1 MFSAINEELK
11 SNMQRSVDFF
21 KDELSTIRAGRA
33 NPRILDKVMVEYYG
47 TETPITQTSNIST
60 PEPRLIQVKPFD
72 VNTLADI
79 EKAINAANLGFNA
92 TNDGKVIRI
101 AMPVLTEERR
111 KELVK
116 QVKAMGEEAKVAIRN
131 QRRTAIDEVKKLEK
145 ENDMTEDDLKRAE
158 KDIQKMTDDFGKKVD
173 ELLEQKEK
181 EILEI

>member
-1 MFSAINEELK
+1 MINAINEELK
-11 SNMQRSVDFF
+11 KGMQKTIDFF
-21 KDELSTIRAGRA
+21 KEELTTIRAGRA
-33 NPRILDKVMVEYYG
+33 NPRILDKVMVSYYG
-47 TETPITQTSNIST
+47 TETPINQTSNIST

-72 VNTLADI
+72 INTLSDI

-116 QVKAMGEEAKVAIRN
+116 QVKGMGEEAKVAIRN
-131 QRRTAIDEVKKLEK
+131 LRRHANDEVKKQEK
-145 ENDMTEDDLKRAE
+145 EHDMTEDDLMRAE
-158 KDIQKMTDDFGKKVD
+158 KDIQKITDDFTKKID
-173 ELLEQKEK
+173 SMLEEKEA

>member
-1 MFSAINEELK
+1 MVNVIREKLNAE
-11 SNMQRSVDFF
+11 MQKTVDYF
-21 KDELSTIRAGRA
+21 KDELTTIRAGRA
-33 NPRILDKVMVEYYG
+33 NPRILDKVMVDYYG
-47 TETPITQTSNIST
+47 VETPITQTSNVST

-72 VNTLADI
+72 VNTLDDI

-116 QVKAMGEEAKVAIRN
+116 QVKGMGEEAKVAIRN
-131 QRRTAIDEVKKLEK
+131 LRRHANDEVKKQEK
-145 ENDMTEDDLKRAE
+145 EHDMTEDDLARAE
-158 KDIQKMTDDFGKKVD
+158 KDIQKSTDEFVKKID
-173 ELLEQKEK
+173 DLLKQKEA

>member
-1 MFSAINEELK
+1 MINAINEELK
-11 SNMQRSVDFF
+11 QGMQKTIDFF
-21 KDELSTIRAGRA
+21 KEELTTIRAGRA
-33 NPRILDKVMVEYYG
+33 NPRILDKVMVSYYG
-47 TETPITQTSNIST
+47 TETPINQTSNIST

-72 VNTLADI
+72 VNTLSDI

-116 QVKAMGEEAKVAIRN
+116 QVKGMGEEAKVAIRN
-131 QRRTAIDEVKKLEK
+131 LRRHANDEVKKQEK
-145 ENDMTEDDLKRAE
+145 EHDMTEDDLVRAE
-158 KDIQKMTDDFGKKVD
+158 KDIQKITDEFTKKIDVM
-173 ELLEQKEK
+173 LEEKEA

>member
-1 MFSAINEELK
+1 MTNAIIEELDI
-11 SNMQRSVDFF
+11 NMQKTIDYF
-21 KDELSTIRAGRA
+21 KEELSTIRAGRA
-33 NPRILDKVMVEYYG
+33 NPRILDKVMVDYYG
-47 TETPITQTSNIST
+47 VETPITQTSNIST

-72 VNTLADI
+72 INTLTEI
-79 EKAINAANLGFNA
+79 ERAINAANLGFNA

-116 QVKAMGEEAKVAIRN
+116 QVKGMGEDTKVAIRN
-131 QRRTAIDEVKKLEK
+131 QRRKANDDVKKLEK

-158 KDIQKMTDDFGKKVD
+158 KEIQKITDDFAKKID
-173 ELLEQKEK
+173 EMLEQKEK

>member
-1 MFSAINEELK
+1 MHGEMKDLMGKSIEFYKEELA
-11 SNMQRSVDFF
+11 
-21 KDELSTIRAGRA
+21 TIRAGRA
-33 NPRILDKVMVEYYG
+33 NPRILDKVMVSYYG
-47 TETPITQTSNIST
+47 VDTPIAQTANIST

-72 VNTLADI
+72 TKLITDI

-116 QVKAMGEEAKVAIRN
+116 QAKGVAEEAKVAIRN
-131 QRRTAIDEVKKLEK
+131 LRRSANEDLKKQKDAGEL
-145 ENDMTEDDLKRAE
+145 TEDDLKRSE
-158 KDIQKMTDDFGKKVD
+158 KEVQDTTDSFIKKI
-173 ELLEQKEK
+173 EEILAAKEV

>member
-1 MFSAINEELK
+1 MFTPITDELK
-11 SNMQRSVDFF
+11 EHMQKTVDYF
-21 KDELSTIRAGRA
+21 KDELTTIRAGRA
-33 NPRILDKVMVEYYG
+33 NPRILDKVMVSYYG
-47 TETPITQTSNIST
+47 TDTPISQTANIST
-60 PEPRLIQVKPFD
+60 PEPRLIQIKPFD
-72 VNTLADI
+72 VNTLDDI

-131 QRRTAIDEVKKLEK
+131 LRRKANDDAKKHQK
-145 ENDMTEDDLKRAE
+145 DNDMTEDDLKRAE
-158 KDIQKMTDDFGKKVD
+158 KDIQKMTDDFGKKID
-173 ELLEQKEK
+173 DLLSQKEA